1 MSVIQKIRTKYAKLA
16 GGVIAL
22 ALVAFILMDA
32 LSSRSGNL
40 FGNDTSVAKVNGEEI
55 DYVAYTQRTKDYE
68 VLYGSSQTVT
78 EEFRAQIDQ
87 MALEDLIKEKLVEEQ
102 AAKLGLMLTE
112 AEKKDMIYG
121 NDPDQMVKNYQAFM
135 DPNTKAFNPQYVKLF
150 EEQADQLDPTGKARL
165 HWVTFKDYI
174 VRNAISK
181 KYNTLFAASVYMPKF
196 LVAARQKEQAQ
207 MADIDYVSIPYEQ
220 IKDEDVKLTDED
232 YKAYMNNHKAEYMIE
247 EDTRSIE
254 YISFRVLPTA
264 EDTARALGTLNSIKE
279 EFAATT
285 DNESFVN
292 RNSEESYVD
301 KYVMK
306 ASYKSMYADSI
317 FNMSAGAVL
326 GPVYENDNY
335 KLMKVLDRK
344 QYPDSVKCRHI
355 LIQTAN
361 QGKEVM
367 ADSLAKMKIDSV
379 VAAIKGGASFTDMV
393 AQYSMD
399 EGSKKTGGE
408 YTFGFEQKVTISKE
422 FGDFIFDGT
431 PGETKLVKVEN
442 GQYSGYH
449 FIEIL
454 SQGASSPTL
463 KIATISKALF
473 AGDETENEVYAKAT
487 EFAGNST
494 NAAAFDKNVKD
505 GNLQKL
511 VADNI
516 KVSDYTVY
524 GIGPSRE
531 IIRWMY
537 GAEVNDVSPVF
548 AMTGKYIVAK
558 LTSARKKGMMQLD
571 DVLKQNMEMQVRNGK
586 KAEMIA
592 KKYES
597 KKSLAEIAAAA
608 ASQVQS
614 FDSFRGNNSFSGP
627 MGYAPKVVGYS
638 FSKDFKLNTVSKPI
652 KEQNGVYYISV
663 KNRYGKPDVD
673 TTFVTREREMMQME
687 TKNSISSQ
695 VPLQLKK
702 KAKIKYNPTNF

>member
-87 MALEDLIKEKLVEEQ
+87 MALEDLIKEKLIEEQ
-102 AAKLGLMLTE
+102 AAKLGLLLTE

-196 LVAARQKEQAQ
+196 LVAAKQKEQAQ

-220 IKDEDVKLTDED
+220 IKDEEVKLTDDD

-254 YISFRVLPTA
+254 YIAFRVLPTA

-344 QYPDSVKCRHI
+344 QYPDSVECRHI

-422 FGDFIFDGT
+422 FGDFIFDGA

-442 GQYSGYH
+442 GQYAGYH

-454 SQGASSPTL
+454 SQGASSPAL

-537 GAEVNDVSPVF
+537 GAKVNDVSPVF

-558 LTSARKKGMMQLD
+558 LTSAREKGMMQLD
-571 DVLKQNMEMQVRNGK
+571 DALKQNMEMQVRNGK
-586 KAEMIA
+586 KAEMIV

-608 ASQVQS
+608 SSQVQS

-673 TTFVTREREMMQME
+673 TTFVAREREMMQME
-687 TKNSISSQ
+687 TKNSISNQ
-695 VPLQLKK
+695 VPIQLKK